1 MKILSNNIES
11 MKSQNIGLTL
21 LFFLVMLNYS
31 VYGQDIKKDTILVRD
46 LSGPNSVSQQMNQDN
61 TSNGL
66 FYIGSALDSLDQL
79 KKRFYKKTGFII
91 NADYNS
97 QIMGATEAIGDNVSA
112 SGVFR
117 IYGKYNLVG
126 RGTSNEGGLVFKV
139 ENRHKYTNLPL
150 REWGLEG
157 VGYAGL
163 LQSVYNNDRWRV
175 SNLYWRQTFA
185 KANIVAYAGFLDVTD
200 WTDIFV
206 LASPWSSFNN
216 LSFATGS
223 STIGGL
229 YPDGSLGLMVSAWL
243 TDDIYVIGG
252 LIDAN
257 GSATKFYKGFDTF
270 FTKFETLK
278 TFEIG
283 FTPNSEMPILQN
295 LHVTLWQVDETA
307 SAPSGWGLSGSIS
320 WELGNK
326 LFPYLRGGW
335 AKDGGSIFTAS
346 VSTGIGYNVIGSNV
360 FGLGLNWNRPNEGLF
375 GTGLKDQYLSEIFYK
390 LQVTH
395 HIEFSPNIQFILN
408 PALNTNANFTTI
420 FGARTRINI

>member
-1 MKILSNNIES
+1 MNRVKRAL
-11 MKSQNIGLTL
+11 L
-21 LFFLVMLNYS
+21 LFFVAVALNFS
-31 VYGQDIKKDTILVRD
+31 VYGQNIKKDTIKISD
-46 LSGPNSVSQQMNQDN
+46 LSSPSSVTQQMNEDATFDT
-61 TSNGL
+61 TSKEMFNIW
-66 FYIGSALDSLDQL
+66 YRLDSLDLL

-97 QIMGATEAIGDNVSA
+97 QIMGATKAIGDNVSA

-117 IYGKYNLVG
+117 LYGKYNFVG
-126 RGTSNEGGLVFKV
+126 RGTPHEGGLVFKV
-139 ENRHKYTNLPL
+139 ENRHKYTDLAL
-150 REWGLEG
+150 RDWGPAG
-157 VGYAGL
+157 IGYVGL
-163 LQSVYNNDRWRV
+163 VQSVYNNDGWRV
-175 SNLYWRQTFA
+175 TNLYWRQTFGT
-185 KANIVAYAGFLDVTD
+185 ANIVAYAGFLDVTD
-200 WTDIFV
+200 WTDIFA

-243 TDDIYVIGG
+243 TDNIYVIGG

-257 GSATKFYKGFDTF
+257 GSATEFYKGFDTF

-278 TFEIG
+278 TFEVG

-295 LHVTLWQVDETA
+295 LHITLWQVDETVN
-307 SAPSGWGLSGSIS
+307 APNGWGVAGSIS
-320 WELGNK
+320 WEVGHK
-326 LFPYLRGGW
+326 LFPFLRGGW
-335 AKDGGSIFTAS
+335 AQDGGSIFTAS
-346 VSTGIGYNVIGSNV
+346 VSAGIGYNVIGSNV
-360 FGLGLNWNRPNEGLF
+360 FGLGINWNQPNENMF

-395 HIEFSPNIQFILN
+395 HIEFTPSMQFIIN

-420 FGARTRINI
+420 FAARARINI

>member
-1 MKILSNNIES
+1 MNRV
-11 MKSQNIGLTL
+11 MRGLL
-21 LFFLVMLNYS
+21 LFFVAVVLNFS
-31 VYGQDIKKDTILVRD
+31 VYGQDKKKDTIKIRD
-46 LSGPNSVSQQMNQDN
+46 LSGPNSVHQQINQDTTSIE
-61 TSNGL
+61 TSNILPGL
-66 FYIGSALDSLDQL
+66 DGLDQL
-79 KKRFYKKTGFII
+79 KERFYKKTGFII

-97 QIMGATEAIGDNVSA
+97 QIMAATEAIGDNVGA

-126 RGTSNEGGLVFKV
+126 RGTSHEGGLVFKV
-139 ENRHKYTNLPL
+139 ENRHRYTDLPL
-150 REWGLEG
+150 REWGLAG

-163 LQSVYNNDRWRV
+163 MQSVYNDDRWRV
-175 SNLYWRQTFA
+175 TNLYWRQTFA

-223 STIGGL
+223 STTGGS

-243 TDDIYVIGG
+243 TDNIYVIGG

-257 GSATKFYKGFDTF
+257 GSAKEFYKSFDTF
-270 FTKFETLK
+270 FTEFETLK
-278 TFEIG
+278 TFEVG
-283 FTPNSEMPILQN
+283 FTPNPEMPILQN
-295 LHVTLWQVDETA
+295 VHVTLWQVDETT

-326 LFPYLRGGW
+326 LFPFLRGGW
-335 AKDGGSIFTAS
+335 ANDGGSFFTAS
-346 VSTGIGYNVIGSNV
+346 VSAGIGYNVIGSNV
-360 FGLGLNWNRPNEGLF
+360 FGLGLNWNQPNKNLF
-375 GTGLKDQYLSEIFYK
+375 GPGLKDQYLSEIFYK
-390 LQVTH
+390 LQVSNH
-395 HIEFSPNIQFILN
+395 VEFTPNLQFIIN

-420 FGARTRINI
+420 FGGRARINI

>member
-1 MKILSNNIES
+1 MNRVKR
-11 MKSQNIGLTL
+11 GLI
-21 LFFLVMLNYS
+21 LFFVAVVLNFS
-31 VYGQDIKKDTILVRD
+31 VYGQDIKKDTIKIRD
-46 LSGPNSVSQQMNQDN
+46 LSGPNSVSQQMNLDN
-61 TSNGL
+61 TSKGSFN
-66 FYIGSALDSLDQL
+66 IGSGLDSLDQS

-97 QIMGATEAIGDNVSA
+97 QIMGATKAIGDHVGA

-117 IYGKYNLVG
+117 IYGKYNFVG
-126 RGTSNEGGLVFKV
+126 RGTPHEGGLVFKV
-139 ENRHKYTNLPL
+139 ENRHKYTDLPL

-163 LQSVYNNDRWRV
+163 VQSVYNDDRWRV
-175 SNLYWRQTFA
+175 SNLYWRQTFG

-200 WTDIFV
+200 WTDIFA

-243 TDDIYVIGG
+243 TDNIYVIGG

-257 GSATKFYKGFDTF
+257 GSATEFYKGFDTF
-270 FTKFETLK
+270 FTKVETLK
-278 TFEIG
+278 TFEVG

-295 LHVTLWQVDETA
+295 LHVTLWQVDESVNT
-307 SAPSGWGLSGSIS
+307 PSGWGLAGSIS
-320 WELGNK
+320 WEVGNK
-326 LFPYLRGGW
+326 LFPFLRGGW
-335 AKDGGSIFTAS
+335 ANDGGSLFKAS
-346 VSTGIGYNVIGSNV
+346 VSAGIGYNITGSNV
-360 FGLGLNWNRPNEGLF
+360 FGLGINWNQPNKNIF

-395 HIEFSPNIQFILN
+395 HIEFTPSIQFIIN
-408 PALNTNANFTTI
+408 PALNPDANFTTI
-420 FGARTRINI
+420 FGGRARINI